1 MIRIRWWWP
10 LVGVAAMILLGMA
23 VGKGSTPL
31 DDWFLGHEDSAT
43 QELSYLANPL
53 SLVLLGF
60 AVVGMALYR
69 RWRRLAAVAVTFPPV
84 AYLLVQ
90 FIKPLFGRM
99 KDDGLAY
106 PSGHITTTT
115 VVLGLFVLVAG
126 GALWAVLIAVLY
138 VALAMVGVGST
149 FHYFT
154 DTIGGMLLG
163 MSVVCA
169 AALVARRDL
178 TRVNPG
184 AIYVTRSG

>member
-10 LVGVAAMILLGMA
+10 LVGVAAMILLGLA
-23 VGKGSTPL
+23 VRRGPISL
-31 DDWFLGHEDSAT
+31 DDWFEALDHGVV
-43 QELSYLANPL
+43 QVLSYLAKPL
-53 SLVLLGF
+53 SLAVIGF

-69 RWRRLAAVAVTFPPV
+69 RWWRLAVVAVVFPPA

-99 KDDGLAY
+99 KEYGLAY

-126 GALWAVLIAVLY
+126 GALWAVLIAVSY

-163 MSVVCA
+163 TSIVCV
-169 AALVARRDL
+169 AALVARHDL

>member
-10 LVGVAAMILLGMA
+10 LVGVAAMTL
-23 VGKGSTPL
+23 VGLVVGEGSTPL
-31 DDWFLGHEDSAT
+31 DGWFQTHDLGPVRVLHD
-43 QELSYLANPL
+43 LANPL
-53 SLVLLGF
+53 LVAILGF
-60 AVVGMALYR
+60 TVVGVAGYR
-69 RWRRLAAVAVTFPPV
+69 RWWRFAAVAFVFPPT

-90 FIKPLFGRM
+90 LIKPWFGRM
-99 KDDGLAY
+99 KDDALAY
-106 PSGHITTTT
+106 PSGHITLTT
-115 VVLGLFVLVAG
+115 VVVGLFVLVAG
-126 GALWAVLIAVLY
+126 GALWAVLTAVSY

-163 MSVVCA
+163 TSVVCV
-169 AALVARRDL
+169 AALVTRHDL